1 MFQSLQDGL
10 LSAFKSLQGKGKLT
24 EANMRDGIA
33 MVERSLV
40 EADVNIDVVRKFVAD
55 VSEAA
60 EGRRVLLSLR
70 PHEEFIKIVF
80 EELVNLLGPADNALA
95 LRRGEMTT
103 IMMCGLQ
110 GAGKTTTCGKLAV
123 VIKEQKLKPFLIA
136 ADLQRPAAIEQLHV
150 LGKQLGVGVFS
161 KEGASDPVSVCR
173 EGVAA
178 AKASNADVVILDT
191 AGRLAIDAELM
202 DQLKQID
209 RQINPNQVLL
219 VVDGMTGQDA
229 VNSAK
234 AFNDALSLDGV
245 IMTKLDG
252 DARGGALLSVKAVT
266 SVPIKFIGTG
276 EHMDALEP
284 FRPEGMASRILS
296 MGDIVEVAREAH
308 RMIDER
314 ERKAIEER
322 MSKGVFTLGDFRDMM
337 QKLRK
342 PGLMTKMLSLMPGMG
357 ELSKIMGNADNEKE
371 MSRLTGIVDSMTPNE
386 RRNPKLIDTSRRNRI
401 AAGCGAQPNQV
412 SDLIKQ
418 FEMIGPMLQMA
429 TAGTTSDK
437 MKMLQQM
444 QGMMANNPFNPLG
457 GMKIKGNTGK
467 RLTPKEREK
476 LMKEREKLLRKK
488 KRGE

>member
-1 MFQSLQDGL
+1 MFQSLQEGL
-10 LSAFKSLQGKGKLT
+10 MSAFKTLQGKGKLT

-40 EADVNIDVVRKFVAD
+40 EADVNIDVVRKFVED
-55 VSEAA
+55 VTVAA

-80 EELVNLLGPADNALA
+80 EELVQLLGPVDNALA
-95 LRRGEMTT
+95 IKRGELAT

-110 GAGKTTTCGKLAV
+110 GAGKTTTCGKLALL
-123 VIKEQKLKPFLIA
+123 IKEQKLKPYLIA

-161 KEGASDPVSVCR
+161 KMGSTDPVAVCR
-173 EGVAA
+173 EGIVA
-178 AKASNADVVILDT
+178 AKAAGADVVILDT

-202 DQLKQID
+202 EQLKQID
-209 RQINPNQVLL
+209 RQINPSQVFL

-314 ERKAIEER
+314 ERVALEER
-322 MSKGVFTLGDFRDMM
+322 MSKGIFTLADFRDMM

-357 ELSKIMGNADNEKE
+357 ELSKVMGNVDNEKE
-371 MSRLTGIVDSMTPNE
+371 MSRLTGIVDSMTPEE
-386 RRNPKLIDTSRRNRI
+386 RRNPKVIDPSRRNRI
-401 AAGCGAQPNQV
+401 ATGCGVQPNQV

-418 FEMIGPMLQMA
+418 FELIGPMLQMA
-429 TAGTTSDK
+429 TSGSVGDK

-444 QGMMANNPFNPLG
+444 QGMMANNPFNPLE
-457 GMKIKGNTGK
+457 GMKLKGNTGK
-467 RLTPKEREK
+467 RLSPKERER
-476 LMKEREKLLRKK
+476 LQKEREKLLRKK
-488 KRGE
+488 KRGS

>member
-1 MFQSLQDGL
+1 MFQSLQEGL
-10 LSAFKSLQGKGKLT
+10 MSAFKTLQGKGKLT

-40 EADVNIDVVRKFVAD
+40 EADVNIDVVRKFVED
-55 VSEAA
+55 VTVAA

-80 EELVNLLGPADNALA
+80 EELVQLLGPVDNSLA
-95 LRRGEMTT
+95 IKRGELAT

-110 GAGKTTTCGKLAV
+110 GAGKTTTCGKLALL
-123 VIKEQKLKPFLIA
+123 IKEQKLKPYLIA

-161 KEGASDPVSVCR
+161 KTGSTDPVAVCR
-173 EGVAA
+173 EGLVA
-178 AKASNADVVILDT
+178 AKAAGADVVILDT

-202 DQLKQID
+202 EQLKQID
-209 RQINPNQVLL
+209 RQINPNQVFL

-308 RMIDER
+308 RMIDDR
-314 ERKAIEER
+314 ERVALEER
-322 MSKGVFTLGDFRDMM
+322 MSKGIFTLADFRDMM

-357 ELSKIMGNADNEKE
+357 ELSKVMGNVDNEKE
-371 MSRLTGIVDSMTPNE
+371 MSRLTGIVDSMTPEE
-386 RRNPKLIDTSRRNRI
+386 RRNPKVIDPSRRNRI
-401 AAGCGAQPNQV
+401 ATGCGVQPNQV

-418 FEMIGPMLQMA
+418 FELIGPMLQMA
-429 TAGTTSDK
+429 TSGSVGDK

-444 QGMMANNPFNPLG
+444 QGMMANNPFNPLE
-457 GMKIKGNTGK
+457 GMKLKGNTGK
-467 RLTPKEREK
+467 RLSPKEREK
-476 LMKEREKLLRKK
+476 LQKERERLLRKK
-488 KRGE
+488 KRGS

>member
-10 LSAFKSLQGKGKLT
+10 MSAFKSLQGKGKLT

-40 EADVNIDVVRKFVAD
+40 DADVNIDVVRRFVAD
-55 VSEAA
+55 VSAAA

-80 EELVNLLGPADNALA
+80 EELVNLLGPVDNALA
-95 LRRGEMTT
+95 IKRGELTT

-110 GAGKTTTCGKLAV
+110 GAGKTTTCGKLAML
-123 VIKEQKLKPFLIA
+123 IKEQKLKPFLVA

-161 KEGASDPVSVCR
+161 KTGTTDPVGVCR
-173 EGVAA
+173 EGLAA
-178 AKASNADVVILDT
+178 AKAAGADVVILDT
-191 AGRLAIDAELM
+191 AGRLAIDEELM

-209 RQINPNQVLL
+209 KQIQPQQVFL

-229 VNSAK
+229 VNSAR

-266 SVPIKFIGTG
+266 NVPIKFIGTG
-276 EHMDALEP
+276 EHLDALEP

-314 ERKAIEER
+314 ERKALEER
-322 MSKGVFTLGDFRDMM
+322 MAKGVFTLGDFRDMM

-357 ELSKIMGNADNEKE
+357 ELSKVMGNVDNEKE
-371 MSRLTGIVDSMTPNE
+371 MSRLTGIVDAMTPEE
-386 RRNPKLIDTSRRNRI
+386 RRDPKIIDPSRRNRI
-401 AAGCGAQPNQV
+401 AKGCGVQPTQV

-418 FEMIGPMLQMA
+418 FELIGPMMQMA
-429 TAGTTSDK
+429 TGGSVGDK

-444 QGMMANNPFNPLG
+444 KDMMANNPFNPLG
-457 GMKIKGNTGK
+457 GMKLKGSTGK
-467 RLTPKEREK
+467 RLSPKEREK
-476 LMKEREKLLRKK
+476 LQKEREKLLRKK
-488 KRGE
+488 KRGS